1 MAYLGR
7 DPIHGSSQVQVFA
20 PNGVATTFS
29 LDFSIG
35 STGSILL
42 IKNGVVQQPN
52 IDFTLINGG
61 SSISITGA
69 PINAGVSLY
78 CIYLSTQYLQNTI
91 ADNSISADKLSS
103 NIRGRFP
110 NDVIVPAIGSTSLS
124 YGVGKFFVLGNN
136 TSYTLTLPSAP
147 AIGDMF
153 WLTRPV
159 SNSINAITVSV
170 DTGGNNISSG
180 DTNVALTTLNGAS
193 VSILLDKL
201 ANTDSRRTRWFVY
214 LGTVASE
221 NIGWFMYRID
231 AF

>member
-7 DPIHGSSQVQVFA
+7 DPIHGSTQVQVFA

-29 LDFSIG
+29 LDFPIG

-61 SSISITGA
+61 ASISIAGA

-78 CIYLSTQYLQNTI
+78 CIYLSTQYLQNTVP
-91 ADNSISADKLSS
+91 DNSLSADKLSS

-110 NDVIVPAIGSTSLS
+110 HDVIVPAIGSTALS
-124 YGVGKFFVLGNN
+124 YGSGKFFILGNN
-136 TSYTLTLPSAP
+136 TAYTLTLPSAP

-153 WLTRPV
+153 WITRPV
-159 SNSINAITVSV
+159 SNAINAITVSV
-170 DTGGNNISSG
+170 DTAGNNISFG
-180 DTNVALTTLNGAS
+180 DSNAALSTLNGSS
-193 VSILLDKL
+193 VSITLDKL
-201 ANTDSRRTRWFVY
+201 ASTDSRRTRWFVY